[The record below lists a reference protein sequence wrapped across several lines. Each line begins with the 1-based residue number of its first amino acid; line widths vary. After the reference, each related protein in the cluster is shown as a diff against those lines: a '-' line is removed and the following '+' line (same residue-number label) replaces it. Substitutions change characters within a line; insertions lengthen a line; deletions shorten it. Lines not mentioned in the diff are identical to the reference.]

1 MPYINK
7 NSRFILEDSP
17 TTKDEG
23 RGKIVVLAE
32 QIDSEGELNYV
43 ITRLCHEFARKKGI
57 KYAVYNTIIGVLEC
71 AKLEL
76 YRKWIAPYEEEKE
89 KANGPVN

>member
-1 MPYINK
+1 MPYISISLRNK
-7 NSRFILEDSP
+7 LENFP
-17 TTKDEG
+17 EAQDEC
-23 RGKIVVLAE
+23 RGKILVLAE